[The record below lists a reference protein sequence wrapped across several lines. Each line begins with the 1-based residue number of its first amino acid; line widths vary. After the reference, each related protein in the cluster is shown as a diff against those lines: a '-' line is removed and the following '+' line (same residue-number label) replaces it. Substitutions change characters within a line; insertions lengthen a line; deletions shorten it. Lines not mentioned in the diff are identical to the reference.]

1 MNGKVSMKMQYKN
14 NNQQKKLEIIIE
26 IFRIIYWV
34 KMVQH
39 YYRYLNKKLQYYWKK
54 YSQGQLLKRV
64 WISFRKNIEKSKHYN
79 KLYDLA

>member
-39 YYRYLNKKLQYYWKK
+39 YYRYLNKKLQYYNPFVDFSETDTKITIN
-54 YSQGQLLKRV
+54 R
-64 WISFRKNIEKSKHYN
+64 IYN
-79 KLYDLA
+79 WFIKLTAIC

>member
-39 YYRYLNKKLQYYWKK
+39 YYRYLNKKLQYYYRIKIKK
-54 YSQGQLLKRV
+54 IMMSK
-64 WISFRKNIEKSKHYN
+64 IKKN
-79 KLYDLA
+79 

>member
-39 YYRYLNKKLQYYWKK
+39 YYRYLNKKLQYYYSIKIKK
-54 YSQGQLLKRV
+54 MMISQIK
-64 WISFRKNIEKSKHYN
+64 KN
-79 KLYDLA
+79 